1 MLRDTLLTVH
11 ILSII
16 VWLGG
21 GLYDFFVSHEI
32 KKAHERPEG
41 VVLTRLYLKY
51 IGPVAAGTI
60 LVLITGVWMSL
71 ALGHGFFQTL
81 WLGTKQGLMLVA
93 LATIPILVPLFRQ
106 LGDAMDA
113 LPDDAS
119 ALSSEA
125 VTALRRID
133 PPMIVARS
141 AGAIAVVL
149 AVWRPM

>member
-1 MLRDTLLTVH
+1 MLRNTLLTVH
-11 ILSII
+11 IFSVV
-16 VWLGG
+16 VWLGV

-32 KKAHERPEG
+32 KKAHDRPEG
-41 VVLTRLYLKY
+41 VLLTRLYQKY
-51 IGPVAAGTI
+51 IGVAAVGTI
-60 LVLITGVWMSL
+60 LVRITGVWMSL

-81 WLGTKQGLMLVA
+81 WLGSKQGLMLVA

-119 ALSSEA
+119 ALSAEA
-125 VTALRRID
+125 ITALKRID

-141 AGAIAVVL
+141 AGAIAIVL